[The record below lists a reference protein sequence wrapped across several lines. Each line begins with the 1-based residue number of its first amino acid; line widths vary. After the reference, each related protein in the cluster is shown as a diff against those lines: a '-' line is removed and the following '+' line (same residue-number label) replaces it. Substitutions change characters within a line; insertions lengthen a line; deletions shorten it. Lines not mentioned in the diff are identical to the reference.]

1 LTLCINNFLLHMT
14 VICSDQVDGGLP
26 SNWQKL
32 PHHELFIFLD
42 KNETI
47 KKQDTKI
54 VY

>member
-1 LTLCINNFLLHMT
+1 MT